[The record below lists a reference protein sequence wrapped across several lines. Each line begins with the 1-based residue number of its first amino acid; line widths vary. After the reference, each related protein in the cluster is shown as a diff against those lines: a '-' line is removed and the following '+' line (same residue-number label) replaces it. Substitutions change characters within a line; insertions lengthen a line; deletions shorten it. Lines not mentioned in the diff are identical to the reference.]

1 VTNILGKAKETVISA
16 GQSIADAMKVAVIAS
31 VLSVLAM
38 VIGIVALT
46 RTRNA

>member
-1 VTNILGKAKETVISA
+1 MTILSKAKETVISA
-16 GQSIADAMKVAVIAS
+16 GQSIADAMKVAVIAC

-38 VIGIVALT
+38 VMGIVALT